1 MQGMHKPQ
9 SAPSDCRHT
18 RSTPRFFVR
27 KAGFQFMNVCSSS
40 QVLKSEKTSVTNGCA
55 IAVSSRTA
63 NLLFA
68 TLAGATL
75 VIFWPAPRALAQ
87 FSFRSDIYSYIPL
100 IPLIT
105 LFLIFDARQRIFLD
119 SKPDLRFG
127 FVFVGL
133 AILMLYTSG
142 RWNGLSGSDRISWQT
157 TSLICVWIAVF
168 GLCYGKKALNKAL
181 FPLLFLFF
189 MVPLPNGVLRGVIA
203 FLQSG
208 SALSSEAIFRLL
220 GVPVVRS
227 GMMLSIPGLD
237 LEVGPQ
243 CSGIRSSSILLII
256 TIAVSYFF
264 LRSKWHRLVLV
275 TAVIPVVIIKNA
287 VRIVSLALL
296 SVYVD
301 PGFLSG
307 PLHRSGGILFFVMG
321 FLILVPIVAIFVRA
335 ERRMNWAAVP
345 SRVHT

>member
-1 MQGMHKPQ
+1 
-9 SAPSDCRHT
+9 
-18 RSTPRFFVR
+18 
-27 KAGFQFMNVCSSS
+27 
-40 QVLKSEKTSVTNGCA
+40 
-55 IAVSSRTA
+55 VSSRAA

-75 VIFWPAPRALAQ
+75 VIFWPAPRELAQ

-100 IPLIT
+100 IPVIT
-105 LFLIFDARQRIFLD
+105 LFLILDARQRIFLD
-119 SKPDLRFG
+119 SKPDLRSG

-133 AILMLYTSG
+133 ATLMLYVSG
-142 RWNGLSGSDRISWQT
+142 RSNGLSTSDRIPWQAA
-157 TSLICVWIAVF
+157 SLICLWIAVF
-168 GLCYGKKALNKAL
+168 GLCYGKKALTKAS

-189 MVPLPNGVLRGVIA
+189 MVPLPDAELRAVIA
-203 FLQSG
+203 FLQTG
-208 SALSSEAIFRLL
+208 SALSSEAILRVI

-256 TIAVSYFF
+256 TIAGSYLF
-264 LRSKWHRLVLV
+264 LRSKWHRLVLIS
-275 TAVIPVVIIKNA
+275 AVIPVVIIKNA

-296 SVYVD
+296 SAYVD
-301 PGFLSG
+301 PGFLFG

-321 FLILVPIVAIFVRA
+321 LLILIPILVIFVRA
-335 ERRMNWAAVP
+335 ERRMNWAAAPQSSHVTNHQ
-345 SRVHT
+345 VHKVFAKNCTLCKNYDH